1 MGKTVCVI
9 DLNPLS
15 RTAKTASI
23 TIVDELTRCV
33 PILLE
38 ELRKGVEKPPENWD
52 NLRNL
57 EEVTAEMLRLL
68 D

>member
-33 PILLE
+33 PILLDA
-38 ELRKGVEKPPENWD
+38 LRDGSEMPDPNWD
-52 NLRNL
+52 NGRNL
-57 EEVTAEMLRLL
+57 KEVTKEMLRLL